1 MNGTAVNVLAI
12 RTVLCL
18 GAMTLFAACTAAAS
32 GIGYPQRPIHVVV
45 PNAAGGSIDLVTRA
59 VAQRI
64 SDELG
69 QPIVI
74 DNRDGA
80 SGIVGALLVKA
91 AAPDGYTLL
100 ASSTSTNTLVTH
112 THTPPPFDGV
122 RDFAPI
128 VNIAYTTK
136 MIIVNSALPVKTLAE
151 LIDYLRLR
159 PGELNYSSTGIGSS
173 SQLDTEMFCDRAHV
187 QLTHVPYR
195 TATQAAAAVAANE
208 VQVSL
213 GSITAGISFVRAGQA
228 RALAVIA
235 QQRSP
240 LLPDV
245 PTIAEAGL
253 PNLEIRTW
261 IGLSGPKGTP
271 AAVVGRLN
279 SEINRVLAD
288 PAMHK
293 WMEQRGLE
301 AIGGSSADFART
313 VATDDA
319 KWAAE
324 IHKLGLDD

>member
-1 MNGTAVNVLAI
+1 MSGATVNTMTAALCVGAA
-12 RTVLCL
+12 TV
-18 GAMTLFAACTAAAS
+18 FAACTAMAAD
-32 GIGYPQRPIHVVV
+32 IAYPQRPIHIVV
-45 PNAAGGSIDLVTRA
+45 PNAAGGSIDVVTRA
-59 VAQRI
+59 IAQRI
-64 SDELG
+64 APALG

-91 AAPDGYTLL
+91 ATPDGYTLL
-100 ASSTSTNTLVTH
+100 AASTSTNTLVAH
-112 THTPPPFDGV
+112 TQAHAPFDGV
-122 RDFAPI
+122 GDFTPI

-136 MIIVNSALPVKTLAE
+136 MIIVNPALPVKTLRE
-151 LIDYLRLR
+151 LIDYVRIR

-187 QLTHVPYR
+187 RLTHVPYR
-195 TATQAAAAVAANE
+195 TATQADAAVAANE

-213 GSITAGISFVRAGQA
+213 GSITAGIGFVRAGRA

-253 PNLEIRTW
+253 PNLDIRTW
-261 IGLSGPKGTP
+261 IGLSAPKGTP
-271 AAVVGRLN
+271 AAVVEQLN
-279 SEINRVLAD
+279 AEINRVLAD
-288 PAMHK
+288 PALHE

-301 AIGGSSADFART
+301 VIGGSSADFART
-313 VATDDA
+313 IAADDA
-319 KWAAE
+319 KWSAE
-324 IHKLGLDD
+324 IRKLGLGD